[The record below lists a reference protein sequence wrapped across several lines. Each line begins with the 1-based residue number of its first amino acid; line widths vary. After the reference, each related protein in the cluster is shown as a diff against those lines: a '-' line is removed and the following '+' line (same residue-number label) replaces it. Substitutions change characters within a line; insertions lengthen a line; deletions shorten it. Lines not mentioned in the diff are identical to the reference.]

1 MSPRAVRLGVFVLV
15 VGLLPLAVRS
25 PYLLS
30 ILIFVGLNTILT
42 IGLCLLMGY
51 AGQVSLGHAGFYGL
65 GAYASAVVTT
75 RLGLPPWL
83 GILLAMIL
91 AGSVAL
97 AIAWPLFKLKGH
109 YLAMATLGFGYIVYI
124 LFTEASSVTGGP
136 SGLTGVP
143 HLALGGLALSSD
155 VAYYYVVW
163 GAALAVLLT
172 SLNVVHSRVG
182 RALRAIHGSEVA
194 AQAFGVNTGRL
205 KVQIFVLSAV
215 YAGLAGSLY
224 AHYVTFVNPS
234 PFGFHTSVMLLV
246 MAAVG
251 GLATIWGAPLGAAVV
266 TMLGE
271 VLRAVVP
278 ALQNRASGEYEIIA
292 FGVLLMV
299 IMVFMPQGVVQGL
312 SDAYARRR
320 RKAPVDGGVGAGG
333 NGGAGVVGEGVRAGG
348 NGGVGAAFKPAPAGR
363 RPRSRG

>member
-1 MSPRAVRLGVFVLV
+1 VRLGLFVLA
-15 VGLLPLAVRS
+15 VGLLPLLVRS

-51 AGQVSLGHAGFYGL
+51 AGQVSLGHAGLYGL
-65 GAYASAVVTT
+65 GAYASAIATT
-75 RLGLPPWL
+75 RLGLSPWL
-83 GILLAMIL
+83 GIVFAMIL

-97 AIAWPLFKLKGH
+97 CIAWPLFKLKGH

-124 LFTEASSVTGGP
+124 FFTEASRLTGGP

-143 HLALGGLALSSD
+143 HLTLGGLTLSGD
-155 VAYYYVVW
+155 VPYYYLVW
-163 GAALAVLLT
+163 GAAIAVLVA
-172 SLNVVHSRVG
+172 SLNVVNSRVG
-182 RALRAIHGSEVA
+182 LALRAIHGSEVA

-205 KVQIFVLSAV
+205 KVQIFVLSAI

-234 PFGFHTSVMLLV
+234 PFGFHTSVMLVV

-251 GLATIWGAPLGAAVV
+251 GMGTIWGAPLGAAVV
-266 TMLGE
+266 TALGE

-278 ALQNRASGEYEIIA
+278 ALHNRASGEYEIIA
-292 FGVLLMV
+292 FGLLLML
-299 IMVFMPQGVVQGL
+299 IMILMPQGVVQGL

-320 RKAPVDGGVGAGG
+320 RGESLSSRSTSSIGGLASLLRRL
-333 NGGAGVVGEGVRAGG
+333 RAKG
-348 NGGVGAAFKPAPAGR
+348 
-363 RPRSRG
+363 